1 MTLKISNI
9 SLFLAY
15 VSPIDLKFIV
25 FLNPTL
31 KGSKLF
37 LFGRW
42 EGNAVAPR
50 RPMVFIHLAW
60 SRPLPCLPPSLA
72 FLHFLNYGCDPYLS
86 YFHNKQSI
94 AGKDETKSTLCT
106 KRSFIF
112 LMFYLIRVLRLW
124 FQWGESTVQLKR
136 RLKSLKNKL
145 ASTKKRKKMKSQ

>member
-1 MTLKISNI
+1 
-9 SLFLAY
+9 
-15 VSPIDLKFIV
+15 
-25 FLNPTL
+25 
-31 KGSKLF
+31 
-37 LFGRW
+37 
-42 EGNAVAPR
+42 
-50 RPMVFIHLAW
+50 MVFIHLAW
-60 SRPLPCLPPSLA
+60 SRPAPCLPPSLA

-86 YFHNKQSI
+86 YFQNKQSI

-145 ASTKKRKKMKSQ
+145 ASTKKRKKMKSQWECLLKMQCANSKDPSTEVETDYPSKYEDKMIICVRQWK